1 MGFRTW
7 KRRQRGAQALEFAL
21 VLPVL
26 LALLTGVVDYGYYF
40 FQQHSVVASVRDGA
54 RYASTLNCNDYTV
67 GEIETLAEARLS
79 SALDGAG
86 IEHVDTEIDAAM
98 SIDLAMSTA
107 LGENVIVMTVSA
119 TITTDSLIGLLPGP
133 GSMASTL
140 VMRMEDQNCEP

>member
-1 MGFRTW
+1 MGFRKW

-54 RYASTLNCNDYTV
+54 RYASTLNCNDFSV
-67 GEIETLAEARLS
+67 GEIESNAEARLS

-86 IEHVDTEIDAAM
+86 IDHLNSEIDAAM
-98 SIDLAMSTA
+98 SVDIAMSTA
-107 LGENVIVMTVSA
+107 VGEDVVVMTVSA
-119 TITTDSLIGLLPGP
+119 DITTDSLIGLLPGP
-133 GSMASTL
+133 GSMGSTL